1 MEFALLV
8 AILSKSES
16 KSYCHVFY
24 GLFGWLGYDDGCC
37 NTEAAP
43 FSHLCLKN
51 RHVRVEATGFRAE
64 N

>member
-37 NTEAAP
+37 NNGSCSFQPSVLEESTCE
-43 FSHLCLKN
+43 S
-51 RHVRVEATGFRAE
+51 
-64 N
+64 